1 MRREGDACAPALTA
15 EIMGHKSARMLYKHY
30 RDVIKNDED
39 VDAYWSV
46 APEATSNESQAKKS
60 GSREPRLCSNS

>member
-39 VDAYWSV
+39 VGRRQWGIR
-46 APEATSNESQAKKS
+46 QKQI
-60 GSREPRLCSNS
+60 G